1 LLAAQEEKFGSLG
14 DHCQKLTAQNHFD
27 SENIGTRLK
36 VVLDKRKKVKD
47 LSADKKIRLQ
57 EALLHAQFVRDAN
70 EVSHFLVRWS
80 ILYSN
85 GFTLK
90 AEAWIAEK
98 MKALE
103 TQANLTQVP
112 DLETKIKRLQKH
124 QAFQSELKQHQTQ
137 INAITNNG
145 KCLTNS

>member
-1 LLAAQEEKFGSLG
+1 MLKVALQSPETDGSVEEVSSAAKKHDSFEKLLAAQEEKFGSLS

-70 EVSHFLVRWS
+70 EVSHFVESCL
-80 ILYSN
+80 ILY
-85 GFTLK
+85 
-90 AEAWIAEK
+90 
-98 MKALE
+98 
-103 TQANLTQVP
+103 
-112 DLETKIKRLQKH
+112 
-124 QAFQSELKQHQTQ
+124 
-137 INAITNNG
+137 
-145 KCLTNS
+145 

>member
-1 LLAAQEEKFGSLG
+1 LAAQEEKFGSLS

-70 EVSHFLVRWS
+70 EVSHFLVCWS
-80 ILYSN
+80 ILYWN

-145 KCLTNS
+145 KMSCQF